1 MLHTGELELFN
12 SITAKFSRVKIVN
25 ASQSMGLA
33 DCMNTAAK
41 RATGQV
47 LAFVS
52 PRIEFTNGW
61 HVPLLAWLS
70 ENPND
75 MVVPVIDMIHY
86 KTLELSKPSSPY
98 VQVRG
103 GFTWALT
110 FRWKE
115 IPNEEKRRRQNLPIE
130 LRHEIHVQYMHTA
143 RTHTCIHT
151 HAHTHTRAHT
161 HTSACVR
168 AQNTHRHVHM

>member
-1 MLHTGELELFN
+1 MHTGELELFN

-25 ASQSMGLA
+25 TSQSMGLA

-86 KTLELSKPSSPY
+86 KTLELSKPSSPS

-115 IPNEEKRRRQNLPIE
+115 IPNEEKKRRQNLPIE